1 MNKPEER
8 TDRDMIRAAVMHE
21 EKIDRHIEAAKE
33 WGERLPRNEEA
44 IDLMGWRPTAYVLA
58 LEVER
63 LRGILSVQK
72 PADSERNVCVDF
84 SMKEFRDT
92 IRQDYSESELNKLL
106 HEWVDHPNSLDSQTI
121 RKRFATWA
129 DEQLTAAVKQNH
141 GAYLIVARSSIIQA
155 LRPRLLRTCERTAY
169 HFGYAGYHEATG
181 LPVILGPGPKTGVL
195 LLR

>member
-1 MNKPEER
+1 MSKPEER
-8 TDRDMIRAAVMHE
+8 TDRDMIRAVVVYD
-21 EKIDRHIEAAKE
+21 EKIDRHVEAAKE

-63 LRGILSVQK
+63 LRRILNIQK
-72 PADSERNVCVDF
+72 PADSERNVSVDF
-84 SMKEFRDT
+84 SLKEFRDA
-92 IRQDYSESELNKLL
+92 IRQDYSESELRALMDAWA
-106 HEWVDHPNSLDSQTI
+106 EDQNSPAVQAI
-121 RKRFATWA
+121 RERFTLWA
-129 DEQLTAAVKQNH
+129 DAQVTAAVKQNP
-141 GAYLIVARSSIIQA
+141 GAELIVAQSGILQA